1 MVEINRELCVG
12 CGLCVSDCFPG
23 NMKINENG
31 VAEAAGSCMLC
42 GHCVAVCP
50 QNAVSIPDYPA
61 PEDKGSAPH
70 IPYEA
75 VLHNI
80 QFRRSIR
87 QFEHRPVDREVIQK
101 LLEAGRYSE
110 TGKNAQ
116 QVSYVVVQERLDEVK
131 PLIWEGL
138 LKTAL
143 NDPGRNLYRKA
154 QDYLRDHSLDGLFF
168 DAPMLLVI
176 LANGKVNGT
185 IAATNIEAAAVS
197 LGLGCLFSGYIEH
210 GLTDSAD
217 AQRVLGIEGKNISN
231 CMLIGYPSVDYLR
244 IPPRKPIDVTWM

>member
-1 MVEINRELCVG
+1 MVEINRELCTG

-23 NMKINENG
+23 NIRINDG
-31 VAEAAGSCMLC
+31 AAEALGSCMLC

-50 QNAVSIPDYPA
+50 VNAVSIPDYPA
-61 PEDKGSAPH
+61 PEDKGIAPR
-70 IPYEA
+70 IPYET
-75 VLHNI
+75 VIHNI

-87 QFEHRPVDREVIQK
+87 QFERRPVERDVLEK

-116 QVSYVVVQERLDEVK
+116 QVSYIVVQEKLDEIK
-131 PLIWEGL
+131 PLIWDGM
-138 LKTAL
+138 LKSAL
-143 NDPGRNLYRKA
+143 NDPGRNLYSKA
-154 QDYLRDHSLDGLFF
+154 QDYMRDSSLDGLFF
-168 DAPMLLVI
+168 DAPVLLVI

-210 GLTDSAD
+210 GLTDSPD
-217 AQRVLGIEGKNISN
+217 ALKALGIEAKDISN
-231 CMLIGYPSVDYLR
+231 CMLIGYPSVSYQR
-244 IPPRKPIDVTWM
+244 IPPRKPADVTWM